1 MPSSLISMTFLYDLQ
16 FMNITKEKIAV
27 DHLKVDIQRD
37 SKSFFVVLQG
47 KNKSIHEVRR
57 VFS

>member
-1 MPSSLISMTFLYDLQ
+1 MTFLYDLQ